1 MMVLTNK
8 PGDDPTNR
16 RGTALGVQIGIRI
29 WSNLSMDTTGI
40 GLLPITICE
49 GSLVWL
55 NERYLLE
62 QMI

>member
-8 PGDDPTNR
+8 PGDDPSNR
-16 RGTALGVQIGIRI
+16 RGAALGVQIGIRI
-29 WSNLSMDTTGI
+29 RSNLYVDTTGI

-55 NERYLLE
+55 NEQYLLK